1 MKLDDAYQRWGQEN
15 ETLYINTRQ
24 KFRKVW
30 WLIPTNK
37 PCEYYTLPVLGRA
50 LQQAN
55 ADKGDKVQAA
65 SVMVHILNWAHQQE
79 PDLNPA
85 PTFTHTDIVNFEGMK
100 PSKMVQ
106 AMESAR
112 GQSPDSC
119 DVKVQ
124 SPGSKQTSAE
134 GDARGQSP
142 DSCDVKVQS
151 PGIERPLV
159 KVKPAAKAKREGEL
173 ARRTGTPPKSVV
185 QLDADTLKPIKV
197 WKSCNAAQNGLG
209 IKNVQRAISRCGISG
224 GFYWC
229 RPGDEETFKPAD
241 KRSKNGGKAKPK
253 KAAVKVTTNAPK
265 TESIL
270 AEKREL
276 LHKVFDSPERQQPE
290 TLAEACKN
298 FQEAINEHVDQ
309 VLQHCSQDEL
319 IAELRRR
326 SWKGV
331 LHITQTIE
339 L

>member
-1 MKLDDAYQRWGQEN
+1 M
-15 ETLYINTRQ
+15 
-24 KFRKVW
+24 
-30 WLIPTNK
+30 
-37 PCEYYTLPVLGRA
+37 
-50 LQQAN
+50 
-55 ADKGDKVQAA
+55 
-65 SVMVHILNWAHQQE
+65 
-79 PDLNPA
+79 
-85 PTFTHTDIVNFEGMK
+85 
-100 PSKMVQ
+100 
-106 AMESAR
+106 
-112 GQSPDSC
+112 
-119 DVKVQ
+119 
-124 SPGSKQTSAE
+124 
-134 GDARGQSP
+134 
-142 DSCDVKVQS
+142 
-151 PGIERPLV
+151 
-159 KVKPAAKAKREGEL
+159 
-173 ARRTGTPPKSVV
+173 

>member
-65 SVMVHILNWAHQQE
+65 SVMVHVLNYAHQQE

-85 PTFTHTDIVNFEGMK
+85 PTFTHTDIVNFEGTK

-106 AMESAR
+106 AIEEHEAAANTQQPTPIT
-112 GQSPDSC
+112 QSE
-119 DVKVQ
+119 
-124 SPGSKQTSAE
+124 A
-134 GDARGQSP
+134 
-142 DSCDVKVQS
+142 
-151 PGIERPLV
+151 PLV

-241 KRSKNGGKAKPK
+241 KRSKNGGRAKPK

>member
-65 SVMVHILNWAHQQE
+65 SVMVHVLNYAHQQE

-106 AMESAR
+106 AIE
-112 GQSPDSC
+112 
-119 DVKVQ
+119 KIE
-124 SPGSKQTSAE
+124 AE
-134 GDARGQSP
+134 KATAEI
-142 DSCDVKVQS
+142 K
-151 PGIERPLV
+151 EPLV

-241 KRSKNGGKAKPK
+241 KRSKNGGKTAKPK

-298 FQEAINEHVDQ
+298 FQETINEHVDQ
-309 VLQHCSQDEL
+309 VLQRCSQDEL

-326 SWKGV
+326 SWKGI

>member
-65 SVMVHILNWAHQQE
+65 SVMVHVLNYAHQQE

-106 AMESAR
+106 TIE
-112 GQSPDSC
+112 
-119 DVKVQ
+119 KIE
-124 SPGSKQTSAE
+124 AE
-134 GDARGQSP
+134 KATTEI
-142 DSCDVKVQS
+142 K
-151 PGIERPLV
+151 EPLV

-224 GFYWC
+224 GYYWC

-241 KRSKNGGKAKPK
+241 KRTHNGGRKAKTKSIDKPK
-253 KAAVKVTTNAPK
+253 Y
-265 TESIL
+265 ESVL
-270 AEKREL
+270 AKDKKEL
-276 LHKVFDSPERQQPE
+276 MRKVFDGPERPQPDLQTAVIEAQQE
-290 TLAEACKN
+290 FEEEIVNHVEGVLRNCT
-298 FQEAINEHVDQ
+298 QE
-309 VLQHCSQDEL
+309 EL

-326 SWKGV
+326 EWKGI

>member
-65 SVMVHILNWAHQQE
+65 SVMVHVLNYAHQQE

-85 PTFTHTDIVNFEGMK
+85 PTFTHSDIVNYEGMK

-124 SPGSKQTSAE
+124 SP
-134 GDARGQSP
+134 D
-142 DSCDVKVQS
+142 
-151 PGIERPLV
+151 IERPLV

-241 KRSKNGGKAKPK
+241 KRTHNGGRKAKTKSIDKPK
-253 KAAVKVTTNAPK
+253 Y
-265 TESIL
+265 ESVL
-270 AEKREL
+270 AKDKKEL
-276 LHKVFDSPERQQPE
+276 MRKVFDGPERPQPDLQTAVIEAQQE
-290 TLAEACKN
+290 FEEEIVNHVEGVLRNCT
-298 FQEAINEHVDQ
+298 QE
-309 VLQHCSQDEL
+309 EL

-326 SWKGV
+326 SWKGI

>member
-65 SVMVHILNWAHQQE
+65 SVMVHVLNYAHQQE

-159 KVKPAAKAKREGEL
+159 KVKPAAKAKREGVL
-173 ARRTGTPPKSVV
+173 ARRAGTVPKSVV

-224 GFYWC
+224 GYYWC

-326 SWKGV
+326 SWKGI

>member
-65 SVMVHILNWAHQQE
+65 SVMVHVLNYAHQQE

-106 AMESAR
+106 TIE
-112 GQSPDSC
+112 
-119 DVKVQ
+119 KIE
-124 SPGSKQTSAE
+124 AE
-134 GDARGQSP
+134 KATTEI
-142 DSCDVKVQS
+142 K
-151 PGIERPLV
+151 EPLV

-224 GFYWC
+224 GYYWC

>member
-65 SVMVHILNWAHQQE
+65 SVMVHVLNYAHQQE

-124 SPGSKQTSAE
+124 SPG
-134 GDARGQSP
+134 
-142 DSCDVKVQS
+142 
-151 PGIERPLV
+151 IERPLV

-185 QLDADTLKPIKV
+185 QLDAETLKPIKV

-241 KRSKNGGKAKPK
+241 KRSKNGGKTAKPK

>member
-65 SVMVHILNWAHQQE
+65 SVMVHVLNYAHQQE

-85 PTFTHTDIVNFEGMK
+85 PTFTHSDIVNYEGMK

-124 SPGSKQTSAE
+124 SP
-134 GDARGQSP
+134 D
-142 DSCDVKVQS
+142 
-151 PGIERPLV
+151 IERPLV

-185 QLDADTLKPIKV
+185 QLDAETLKPIKV

-241 KRSKNGGKAKPK
+241 KRTHNGGRKAKTKSIDKPK
-253 KAAVKVTTNAPK
+253 Y
-265 TESIL
+265 ESVL
-270 AEKREL
+270 AKDKKEL
-276 LHKVFDSPERQQPE
+276 MRKVFDGPERPQPDLQTAVIEAQQVFE
-290 TLAEACKN
+290 EEIVN
-298 FQEAINEHVDQ
+298 HVEG
-309 VLQHCSQDEL
+309 VLRNCTQDEL

-326 SWKGV
+326 SWKGI

>member
-65 SVMVHILNWAHQQE
+65 SVMVHVLNYAHQQE

-85 PTFTHTDIVNFEGMK
+85 PTFTHSDIVNYEGMK

-112 GQSPDSC
+112 GQSPD
-119 DVKVQ
+119 
-124 SPGSKQTSAE
+124 SKQTSAE

-151 PGIERPLV
+151 PDIERPLV

-185 QLDADTLKPIKV
+185 QLDAETLKPIKV

-224 GFYWC
+224 GYYWC

-241 KRSKNGGKAKPK
+241 KRTHNGGRKAKTKSIDKPK
-253 KAAVKVTTNAPK
+253 Y
-265 TESIL
+265 ESVL
-270 AEKREL
+270 AKDKKEL
-276 LHKVFDSPERQQPE
+276 MRKVFDGPERPQPDLQTAVIEAQQE
-290 TLAEACKN
+290 FEEEIVNHVEGVLRNCT
-298 FQEAINEHVDQ
+298 QE
-309 VLQHCSQDEL
+309 EL

-326 SWKGV
+326 EWKGI

>member
-1 MKLDDAYQRWGQEN
+1 MKLDDADQRWGQEN

-65 SVMVHILNWAHQQE
+65 SVMVHVLNYAHQQE

-85 PTFTHTDIVNFEGMK
+85 PTFTHTDIVNFEGTK
-100 PSKMVQ
+100 PSPMVQ
-106 AMESAR
+106 AIE
-112 GQSPDSC
+112 
-119 DVKVQ
+119 KIE
-124 SPGSKQTSAE
+124 AE
-134 GDARGQSP
+134 KATAEI
-142 DSCDVKVQS
+142 K
-151 PGIERPLV
+151 EPLV

-185 QLDADTLKPIKV
+185 QLDAETLKPIKV

-229 RPGDEETFKPAD
+229 RPGNEETFKPAD

-253 KAAVKVTTNAPK
+253 KAAVKVTTNAQK

>member
-65 SVMVHILNWAHQQE
+65 SVMVHVLNYAHQQE

-106 AMESAR
+106 AIE
-112 GQSPDSC
+112 
-119 DVKVQ
+119 KIE
-124 SPGSKQTSAE
+124 AE
-134 GDARGQSP
+134 KATAEI
-142 DSCDVKVQS
+142 K
-151 PGIERPLV
+151 EPLV

>member
-65 SVMVHILNWAHQQE
+65 SVMVHVLNYAHQQE
-79 PDLNPA
+79 PDLTPA
-85 PTFTHTDIVNFEGMK
+85 PTFTHTDIVNFEGIK
-100 PSKMVQ
+100 PSPMVQ
-106 AMESAR
+106 
-112 GQSPDSC
+112 
-119 DVKVQ
+119 
-124 SPGSKQTSAE
+124 T
-134 GDARGQSP
+134 
-142 DSCDVKVQS
+142 
-151 PGIERPLV
+151 IERIEAEKATAEIKEPLV

-224 GFYWC
+224 GYYWC

-290 TLAEACKN
+290 TLAKACKN

-309 VLQHCSQDEL
+309 VLQRCSQDEL

-326 SWKGV
+326 SWKGI

>member
-65 SVMVHILNWAHQQE
+65 SVMVHVLNYAHQQE

-85 PTFTHTDIVNFEGMK
+85 PTFTHTDIVNFEGTK

-112 GQSPDSC
+112 GQ
-119 DVKVQ
+119 V
-124 SPGSKQTSAE
+124 PGSKQTSAE
-134 GDARGQSP
+134 GDARGQAP

-241 KRSKNGGKAKPK
+241 KRSKNVGKAKPK

-326 SWKGV
+326 AWKGI

>member
-65 SVMVHILNWAHQQE
+65 SVMVHVLNYAHQQE

-85 PTFTHTDIVNFEGMK
+85 PTFTHTDIVNFEGTK

-106 AMESAR
+106 AMEKIETEKA
-112 GQSPDSC
+112 
-119 DVKVQ
+119 
-124 SPGSKQTSAE
+124 TAE
-134 GDARGQSP
+134 I
-142 DSCDVKVQS
+142 K
-151 PGIERPLV
+151 EPLV

>member
-65 SVMVHILNWAHQQE
+65 SVMVHVLNYAHQQE

-124 SPGSKQTSAE
+124 SP
-134 GDARGQSP
+134 D
-142 DSCDVKVQS
+142 
-151 PGIERPLV
+151 IERPLV

-185 QLDADTLKPIKV
+185 QLDAETLKPIKV

-241 KRSKNGGKAKPK
+241 KRTHNGGRKAKTKSIDKPK
-253 KAAVKVTTNAPK
+253 Y
-265 TESIL
+265 ESVL
-270 AEKREL
+270 AKDKKEL
-276 LHKVFDSPERQQPE
+276 MRKVFDGPERPQPDLQTAVIEAQQE
-290 TLAEACKN
+290 FEEEIVN
-298 FQEAINEHVDQ
+298 HVEG
-309 VLQHCSQDEL
+309 VLRNCTQDEL

-326 SWKGV
+326 SWKGI

>member
-1 MKLDDAYQRWGQEN
+1 MKLDDAYQGWGQEN
-15 ETLYINTRQ
+15 KTLYINTRQ

-65 SVMVHILNWAHQQE
+65 SVMVHVLNYAHQQE

-85 PTFTHTDIVNFEGMK
+85 PTFTHTDIVNFEGTK

-106 AMESAR
+106 AMEEHEAAANTQQPTPIT
-112 GQSPDSC
+112 QSE
-119 DVKVQ
+119 
-124 SPGSKQTSAE
+124 A
-134 GDARGQSP
+134 
-142 DSCDVKVQS
+142 
-151 PGIERPLV
+151 PLV
-159 KVKPAAKAKREGEL
+159 KVKPAAEAKREGVL

-185 QLDADTLKPIKV
+185 QLDAETLKPIKV

-241 KRSKNGGKAKPK
+241 KRTHNGGRKAK
-253 KAAVKVTTNAPK
+253 APARGQVPGSNK
-265 TESIL
+265 PFTDE
-270 AEKREL
+270 EKEL
-276 LHKVFDSPERQQPE
+276 HSKVFDDARGHDARGQSPDREPVKVQSPGIER
-290 TLAEACKN
+290 TAVAEAQ
-298 FQEAINEHVDQ
+298 QEFEEEIVNHVEG
-309 VLQHCSQDEL
+309 VLRNCTQDEL

>member
-30 WLIPTNK
+30 WLIPTNQ

-65 SVMVHILNWAHQQE
+65 SVMVHVLNYAHQQE

-85 PTFTHTDIVNFEGMK
+85 PTFTHTDIVNFEGTK
-100 PSKMVQ
+100 PSKMMQ
-106 AMESAR
+106 AMESDR

-119 DVKVQ
+119 DIKVQ
-124 SPGSKQTSAE
+124 SS
-134 GDARGQSP
+134 
-142 DSCDVKVQS
+142 
-151 PGIERPLV
+151 GIERPLV

-290 TLAEACKN
+290 TLAKACKN

-326 SWKGV
+326 EWKGI

>member
-65 SVMVHILNWAHQQE
+65 SVMVHVLNYAHQQE

-106 AMESAR
+106 AMES
-112 GQSPDSC
+112 
-119 DVKVQ
+119 
-124 SPGSKQTSAE
+124 
-134 GDARGQSP
+134 ARGQSP

-241 KRSKNGGKAKPK
+241 KRTHNGGRKAKTKSIDKPK
-253 KAAVKVTTNAPK
+253 Y
-265 TESIL
+265 ESVL
-270 AEKREL
+270 AKDKKEL
-276 LHKVFDSPERQQPE
+276 MRKVFDGPERPQPDLQTAVIEAQQE
-290 TLAEACKN
+290 FEEEIVNHVEGVLRNCT
-298 FQEAINEHVDQ
+298 QE
-309 VLQHCSQDEL
+309 EL

-326 SWKGV
+326 SWKGI

>member
-65 SVMVHILNWAHQQE
+65 SVMVHVLNYAHQQE

-85 PTFTHTDIVNFEGMK
+85 PTFTHTDIVNFEGTK

-224 GFYWC
+224 GYYWC

-270 AEKREL
+270 AENREL

>member
-50 LQQAN
+50 LQHAN

-65 SVMVHILNWAHQQE
+65 SVMVHVLNYAHQQE

-253 KAAVKVTTNAPK
+253 TVAVKVTTNAPK

-326 SWKGV
+326 SWKGI

>member
-30 WLIPTNK
+30 WLIPTNQ

-65 SVMVHILNWAHQQE
+65 SVMVHVLNYAHQQE

-85 PTFTHTDIVNFEGMK
+85 PTFTHTDIVNFEGTK

-106 AMESAR
+106 A
-112 GQSPDSC
+112 
-119 DVKVQ
+119 
-124 SPGSKQTSAE
+124 
-134 GDARGQSP
+134 
-142 DSCDVKVQS
+142 
-151 PGIERPLV
+151 IERIEAEKATTEIKEPLV

>member
-37 PCEYYTLPVLGRA
+37 PCEYYTLSVLGRA

-65 SVMVHILNWAHQQE
+65 SVMVHVLNYAHQQE

-85 PTFTHTDIVNFEGMK
+85 PTFTHSDIVNYEGTK

-112 GQSPDSC
+112 GQVPGSC

-124 SPGSKQTSAE
+124 SP
-134 GDARGQSP
+134 DN
-142 DSCDVKVQS
+142 
-151 PGIERPLV
+151 ERPLV

-185 QLDADTLKPIKV
+185 QLDAETLKPIKV

-241 KRSKNGGKAKPK
+241 KRTHNGGRKAKTKSIDKPK
-253 KAAVKVTTNAPK
+253 Y
-265 TESIL
+265 ESVL
-270 AEKREL
+270 AKDKKEL
-276 LHKVFDSPERQQPE
+276 MRKVFDGPERPQPDLQTAVIEAQQVFE
-290 TLAEACKN
+290 EEIVN
-298 FQEAINEHVDQ
+298 HVEG
-309 VLQHCSQDEL
+309 VLRNCTQDEL

-326 SWKGV
+326 SWKGI

>member
-65 SVMVHILNWAHQQE
+65 SVMVHVLNYAHQQE

-85 PTFTHTDIVNFEGMK
+85 PTFTHSDIVNYEGMK

-124 SPGSKQTSAE
+124 SP
-134 GDARGQSP
+134 D
-142 DSCDVKVQS
+142 
-151 PGIERPLV
+151 IERPLV

-185 QLDADTLKPIKV
+185 QLDAETLKPIKV

-241 KRSKNGGKAKPK
+241 KRTHNGGRKAKTKSIDKPK
-253 KAAVKVTTNAPK
+253 Y
-265 TESIL
+265 ESVL
-270 AEKREL
+270 AKDKKEL
-276 LHKVFDSPERQQPE
+276 MRKVFDGPERPQPDLQTAVIEAQQE
-290 TLAEACKN
+290 FEEEIVNHVEGVLRNCT
-298 FQEAINEHVDQ
+298 QE
-309 VLQHCSQDEL
+309 EL

-326 SWKGV
+326 EWKGI

>member
-65 SVMVHILNWAHQQE
+65 SVMVHVLNYAHQQE

-124 SPGSKQTSAE
+124 SP
-134 GDARGQSP
+134 D
-142 DSCDVKVQS
+142 
-151 PGIERPLV
+151 IERPLV

-241 KRSKNGGKAKPK
+241 KRTHNGGRKAKTKSIDKPK
-253 KAAVKVTTNAPK
+253 Y
-265 TESIL
+265 ESVL
-270 AEKREL
+270 AKDKKEL
-276 LHKVFDSPERQQPE
+276 MRKVFDGPERPQPDLQTAVIEAQQE
-290 TLAEACKN
+290 FEEEIVNHVEGVLRNCT
-298 FQEAINEHVDQ
+298 QE
-309 VLQHCSQDEL
+309 EL

-326 SWKGV
+326 EWKGI
-331 LHITQTIE
+331 LHIIQTIE